1 MKKHGY
7 RKVFFTLAMSFL
19 ILCGTQQCS
28 GLVFTGI
35 EKALVF
41 LIFAA
46 LILFIINRTSTL
58 FDAILATAFGLVA
71 HLLVRIPL
79 DLCRWL
85 LWKAN
90 PFVEDPQLPSRFQ
103 RPPPLQV

>member
-7 RKVFFTLAMSFL
+7 RRVFLTLAMSFI

-28 GLVFTGI
+28 GIIFTGL

-46 LILFIINRTSTL
+46 LTLFIINRTSAL
-58 FDAILATAFGLVA
+58 YEAILATAFGLVA
-71 HLLVRIPL
+71 QTLVRIPL

-85 LWKAN
+85 LWNAN
-90 PFVEDPQLPSRFQ
+90 PVAEEPQLPSRFQ
-103 RPPPLQV
+103 RPPPFQV